1 MAEPDNRKG
10 TLYLVGAISVFA
22 AQDGIS
28 RHLGASY
35 NVFSIVM
42 LRYWVFVLFGL
53 WLMWKVH
60 GGLSK
65 GLLVTNWRLQTLRG
79 VLLAAE
85 ICVMQVAFVKLGL
98 IESHA
103 VFVTSPLMV
112 AALSGPILGEKVGW
126 RRWMAIGFGC
136 VGVLFILKPGGGVF
150 SLWSLVPLLGAFLY
164 ALYGLLTRLAG
175 RTSSSAAS
183 FFWMAV
189 VGAIA
194 MTLPG
199 ILLWRPMTPEDS
211 LWMATLCCSGV
222 LGHYLLIRSYEVAE
236 ASALQPFA
244 YLQLVLIAVFGI
256 TIFGE
261 VLRWNVALGAV
272 IVVAAGL
279 FTWWRQQMRARK
291 AAIAPTIPR

>member
-1 MAEPDNRKG
+1 MVEPDNRKG
-10 TLYLVGAISVFA
+10 TLYLVGAVSVFA

-28 RHLGASY
+28 RHLGVSY

-53 WLMWKVH
+53 WLMRKVH
-60 GGLSK
+60 GGLPK
-65 GLLVTNWRLQTLRG
+65 GLLVTNWPLQTLRG

-103 VFVTSPLMV
+103 VFTTNPLMV
-112 AALSGPILGEKVGW
+112 AALSGPLLGEKVGW
-126 RRWMAIGFGC
+126 RRWIAIGAGC
-136 VGVLFILKPGGGVF
+136 VGVLIILKPGGGVF
-150 SLWSLVPLLGAFLY
+150 SLWSLVPLLGALLY

-175 RTSSSAAS
+175 RTASSAVS

-189 VGAIA
+189 VGAIVL
-194 MTLPG
+194 TPPG
-199 ILLWRPMTPEDS
+199 IVLWQPMTPEDS

-261 VLRWNVALGAV
+261 VLRWNVAFGAV